1 MLKFPTTKR
10 EQLHTDLTEKIIGAA
25 IRVHTTLG
33 PGFDEDIYTNAL
45 IVEFDK
51 NNIQFEN
58 NWQVKVYYDVVNVG
72 SYTLDFLVQ
81 DKVIVKVLASDN
93 LDAKYLY
100 QVKSHLAA
108 AELKVG
114 LVLNF
119 GGATLEIKRVE
130 PRILKDRTKKE
141 KIVDD
146 YL

>member
-51 NNIQFEN
+51 NSIQFEN
-58 NWQVKVYYDVVNVG
+58 NWQVKVYYDAVNVG
-72 SYTLDFLVQ
+72 AYTLDFLVQ
-81 DKVIVKVLASDN
+81 DKVIVKVLASDS
-93 LDAKYLY
+93 LDPKYLY

-108 AELKVG
+108 TELKVG

-130 PRILKDRTKKE
+130 PRILKERTKRE
-141 KIVDD
+141 KIFND

>member
-1 MLKFPTTKR
+1 MLKFPTAKR

-51 NNIQFEN
+51 NNINYEN
-58 NWQVKVYYDVVNVG
+58 NWQVKVYYDAVNVG
-72 SYTLDFLVQ
+72 AYTLDFLVQ
-81 DKVIVKVLASDN
+81 DKVIIKVLASDT
-93 LDAKYLY
+93 LDPKYLY

-130 PRILKDRTKKE
+130 PRVLKERTRKE
-141 KIVDD
+141 RPVDD